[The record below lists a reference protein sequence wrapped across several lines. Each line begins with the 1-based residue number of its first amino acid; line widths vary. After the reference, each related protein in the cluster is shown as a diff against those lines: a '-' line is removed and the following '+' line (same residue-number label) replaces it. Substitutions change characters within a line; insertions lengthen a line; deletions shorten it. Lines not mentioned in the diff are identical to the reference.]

1 MKNNLFILF
10 IILFCGFFSFS
21 QNLNITIDGNGIV
34 SCPSGLTALGDFN
47 DISGKR
53 IYVVDET
60 LLREVTSTGSF
71 TTGGTNYIPADL
83 SCVCTTRVTNLND
96 LFVSTPTFNDDIS
109 NWDTSNVTTMEQT
122 FFGTV
127 SFTINI
133 NSWDVSSVTDMDG
146 MFRGATSFNQPLDNW
161 NVGNVTTM
169 SNMFREA
176 SAFNQPLNSWDVSKV
191 KYMQFLF
198 KSTIYNQPLNNWDVS
213 SVLNMQEMFMGSD
226 FNQPINNWEV
236 GSVTNMY
243 RLFRQSDFNQP
254 LNNWDMSK
262 VVNLGQMF
270 YRNTGN
276 FNQPL
281 DNWVLSSANSISF
294 IFENCRSFDQPLN
307 NWDTST
313 ITDMRGA
320 FKGTHS
326 FNRPLDNWDVSNVTR
341 MDDMFR
347 DARIFNEN
355 IDNWDVS
362 SVTRMHEM
370 FKDARVF
377 NRNISGWTTT
387 SLTDLSGMFWNAIA
401 FTKNLNGWNVSNV
414 NNMNNTFRNA
424 DAFNQPLNNWNTSN
438 VSLLSGTFRANDVF
452 NQDLS
457 SWDTSSVTH
466 MQETFMNNT
475 VFNNGQSSGVSNTLQ
490 WDTSTVTRMDNM
502 FEEATAFNGNISGWN
517 VSNVTQ
523 MDRMF
528 FNARVFNQD
537 LSNWNTSSATTLQGM
552 FNGATIFNNG
562 LSAGLSSMIMNWSTS
577 SVTTIESTFA
587 SAPAFNGN
595 ISGWDV
601 SNVTVANNLFNAATN
616 FNHPLGGWDVTS
628 INNMNNMFA
637 AASSFDQDL
646 NCWCVVHN
654 PSRSSFSN
662 SSPINSKPLF
672 LPRWAEPCDPSISF
686 STSVISQDDSP
697 ISPTIISS
705 GGTFT
710 ASITGGIV
718 HRVNQWGSGRADFLD
733 INATTGEINPT
744 TSLSGVY
751 DITYSTG
758 ACKSFTTSIT
768 IRSVNNPLNQL
779 SYTSS
784 SVCKSIGG
792 TLTPTI
798 IPTNSH
804 ATVPRIYIDPGNPI
818 SYPNIGNAPN
828 GETIVN
834 LTTNSG
840 FTHWEDGVVADVSGN
855 HPNYMI
861 ISDNN
866 GVVHKPGYSWELL
879 PGATENNF
887 ITDQGGDRGY
897 FPRESSSISMWVK
910 ESSWSST
917 TFLFDYT
924 NGGDTDGK
932 MWLSTIN
939 PSGELRWHI
948 KTGARKKITSTATD
962 IATSAALAYGVFAAD
977 MDGDGDMDILS
988 ASNADNTIAW
998 YENNGDANPTWTAN
1012 DIATD
1017 AAGANSVFAADMD
1030 GDGDMDIVSSSA
1042 NDNTIA
1048 WYEND
1053 GNANPT
1059 WAAADIATSANSAR
1073 SVFVADMD
1081 GDGDM
1086 DIVSA
1091 SYNDNTIAWYE
1102 NNGNAN
1108 PTWTATDIATS
1119 AAGALSVYAAD
1130 MDGDGD
1136 MDIVSASMLD
1146 NTIAW
1151 YENNGDANPTWAAAD
1166 IATDAAGASGVYA
1179 ADMDGDGDMDIVSA
1193 DFSDNTIAWYENN
1206 GDANPTWTAADIS
1219 TSAAGARDVHVA
1231 DMDGDGDMDIVSA
1244 DFGDNTIAWYENN
1257 GDANPTWTAADI
1269 STSAAGAR
1277 DVHVADMDGDGDMDI
1292 VSADS
1297 GDNTIAWYESV
1308 ITYGQE
1314 DNVNSM
1320 TNNNWHHLVMTRDES
1335 GNPAG
1340 GGIVKLYIDGVLTS
1354 VDYGTPTGAL
1364 ATPGDVIFGR
1374 NQQTQSGVNGLGK
1387 FTGEFGPIRI
1397 FAHELTQS
1405 EIEYEYDMFALRYKP
1420 DSFTATPAGLSINA
1434 TNGIID
1440 VSNSSGGVY
1449 QVTASWTEPSSGKV
1463 HTATQSITIKD
1474 PDASFSYSDNYFCRG
1489 SGGFAD
1495 PSVITTGGSFTASP
1509 STGLIIDSVSGRIT
1523 PDTSTPGIYT
1533 IEYSLVECSAT
1544 STLSIEIV
1552 AQEAPLVTYT
1562 SYDSCK
1568 NVDPSISFTPT
1579 LSIAGGSFTS
1589 SPPGLNLNSVTGV
1602 IIPNS
1607 SQSGNYTINYT
1618 SAGRCPG
1625 GVSVPFIIHPLGNST
1640 FSYLKSSF
1648 SKTISS
1654 IITPTINTIGGT
1666 FSSSPTGLNINTSN
1680 GAINPSLSDLGIYTI
1695 LYNQGLCSS
1704 VSSSV
1709 IEIKTL
1715 NVILTD
1721 SDADNVVSPLD
1732 TITVTATFSE
1742 PVQSAPKVNFSGA
1755 GPNNIDMTATG
1766 SSSVWTYIFDFQS
1779 FSVSSSLYTLTVSAT
1794 DLEGNPYDGNDNIIF
1809 DYRLLDPHLSL
1820 SNIVKNFKDP
1830 DFNLS
1835 ATTSSSGN
1843 LSYAI
1848 ADSSVATVSGSTV
1861 SISGAGSTI
1870 ITVNQLL
1877 SGIYKAATA
1886 TATLTVNKIAPTIL
1900 SEIVTKIYGDP
1911 DFSVSAISSSTGT
1924 FSYQVMDTSVA
1935 SNTGTNSITITGV
1948 GTTTIIISQ
1957 TADVN
1962 FSTGSKTIILYVSKA
1977 VPTIITSNVVT
1988 KTYGDPDF
1996 NLTATSSSTGVFSF
2010 NALNSSVASISS
2022 NTVNITGAGTSTII
2036 VSQASD
2042 GLYNAG
2048 STSLTLI
2055 VYKADPIIHFP
2066 DVTKTFGDP
2075 DFLISATSSS
2085 TGDFAYSIDD
2095 LRIASP
2101 VSSIGNSTSTINA
2114 ISSRGSLSRSSI
2126 LSLFISISK
2135 AGSTTITAIQAEDSN
2150 YKSATAT
2157 ATLTII
2163 KKDLDSS
2170 VWYPT
2175 STITRTF
2182 GIPPFEI
2189 VLPNVDLNYNGVF
2202 NFRSSDPSIASV
2214 SSSTVTINSIGT
2226 VTLFADLSADEN
2238 YNAKTVTVTL
2248 IVSKANQSIIVE
2260 PFDLVKPLK
2269 DFSSFTVSA
2278 TSTSGAPVIISLA
2291 PGSAASLSGT
2301 VGNYTINNINLTG
2314 IVTITFTTDASAHPN
2329 YNSAT
2334 VTLVVD
2340 VIKTNQNIT
2349 LSPEPTEFLYYEE
2362 NLTYIINAF
2371 SDSSLNVDYRIISG
2385 TNAVLNGNT
2394 LEILG
2399 IGELKIEVSQPGNSS
2414 FNPAVSRSFIIKV
2427 LQGMTILSN
2436 FNIPDKLIIDDDFV
2450 ISPPSSNRPGIIKY
2464 ISSNPNIAVIVDDQ
2478 IIIKGIGSCTIS
2490 AIQIATPDYKS
2501 ASIST
2506 IFTVNDTDCD
2516 SDGIGDTIDE
2526 DDDNDGVKDT
2536 QETLN
2541 GTDPCVFDTDN
2552 DLLGDGEEN
2561 QIGSDPNNRDTD
2573 KDGIIDGL
2581 DDFPLD
2587 PNESVDSDGDGIG
2600 DNSDDDVNGDG
2611 FSDQQIFVSA
2621 LVTPGV
2627 RGNEATWKVINIQN
2641 YPKSKVSIYDR
2652 NGLQVYKKINYQN
2665 DWAGTFKQTGDL
2677 LPAGSYYYIIEVS
2690 DNNKVL
2696 QGWLYLTY

>member
-1 MKNNLFILF
+1 MKIRFFILL
-10 IILFCGFFSFS
+10 ITLLCGILSFS
-21 QNLNITIDGNGIV
+21 QDITIV
-34 SCPSGLTALGDFN
+34 SGTVKCPTPLPVGYSKT
-47 DISGKR
+47 ISGKTY
-53 IYVVDET
+53 YVVDSAAISSI
-60 LLREVTSTGSF
+60 LSTGSF
-71 TTGGTNYIPADL
+71 SVGASTMTPADL
-83 SCVCTTRVTNLND
+83 SCVCTTQILSMEDMFKDQT
-96 LFVSTPTFNDDIS
+96 TFNDDIS
-109 NWDTSNVTTMEQT
+109 NWDTSNVTNMQQM
-122 FFGTV
+122 FMGTA

-146 MFRGATSFNQPLDNW
+146 MFRAATSFNQPLNSW
-161 NVGNVTTM
+161 TVSNVLSM

-191 KYMQFLF
+191 KYMQ
-198 KSTIYNQPLNNWDVS
+198 Y
-213 SVLNMQEMFMGSD
+213 
-226 FNQPINNWEV
+226 
-236 GSVTNMY
+236 
-243 RLFRQSDFNQP
+243 LFRQSNFNQP
-254 LNNWDMSK
+254 LNNWNVISVLNMSEMFFNSPFDQPIDNWDVSK
-262 VVNLGQMF
+262 VTRMDKLFRGTDFNHPLNSWTVSNVTNFSQMF
-270 YRNTGN
+270 MDNDQ

-281 DNWVLSSANSISF
+281 DNWNVSSAINISGMFRGCTEFDQPLNTWNTSPSSTAKIKNMQGVFLNARKFNQPLDNWDVSKVTRMDDMFLNAFVFNGDIDSWTVSSVISMHEMFKGARAFNRDISGWTTTDLTDISGMFWDALEFNQNLNSWTVSNVTNMNNTF
-294 IFENCRSFDQPLN
+294 RNADKFDQPLN
-307 NWDTST
+307 NWDTS
-313 ITDMRGA
+313 
-320 FKGTHS
+320 
-326 FNRPLDNWDVSNVTR
+326 NVKF
-341 MDDMFR
+341 M
-347 DARIFNEN
+347 
-355 IDNWDVS
+355 
-362 SVTRMHEM
+362 
-370 FKDARVF
+370 
-377 NRNISGWTTT
+377 
-387 SLTDLSGMFWNAIA
+387 
-401 FTKNLNGWNVSNV
+401 
-414 NNMNNTFRNA
+414 
-424 DAFNQPLNNWNTSN
+424 
-438 VSLLSGTFRANDVF
+438 SGTFRANDLF

-457 SWDTSSVTH
+457 SWVTDSVER
-466 MQETFMNNT
+466 MQNTFMNNT

-490 WDTSTVTRMDNM
+490 WETSTVKRMENM
-502 FEEATAFNGNISGWN
+502 FEGATAFNCNISGWN
-517 VSNVTQ
+517 VGDVTH
-523 MDRMF
+523 MTRMF
-528 FNARVFNQD
+528 FNAVVFNQD

-646 NCWCVVHN
+646 NCWCVVHD
-654 PSRSSFSN
+654 PERSAFSN

-733 INATTGEINPT
+733 INSTTGEINPAN
-744 TSLSGVY
+744 SLSGVY

-784 SVCKSIGG
+784 SVCKSTGG

-834 LTTNSG
+834 LTTDSG

-866 GVVHKPGYSWELL
+866 GIVHKPGYSWELL

-988 ASNADNTIAW
+988 ASNTDNTIAW

-1151 YENNGDANPTWAAAD
+1151 YENNGDANPTW
-1166 IATDAAGASGVYA
+1166 TV
-1179 ADMDGDGDMDIVSA
+1179 
-1193 DFSDNTIAWYENN
+1193 
-1206 GDANPTWTAADIS
+1206 ADIS

-1257 GDANPTWTAADI
+1257 GDANPTWTAANI
-1269 STSAAGAR
+1269 VTSANAPHS
-1277 DVHVADMDGDGDMDI
+1277 VFVADIDGDGDMDI

-1420 DSFTATPAGLSINA
+1420 DSYAATPAGLSINA
-1434 TNGIID
+1434 TTGIID
-1440 VSNSSGGVY
+1440 VSNSSGGIY
-1449 QVTASWTEPSSGKV
+1449 RVTASWTEPTSGKV
-1463 HTATQSITIKD
+1463 HTATYSITIKD
-1474 PDASFSYSDNYFCRG
+1474 PDASFSYSSNSFCQG
-1489 SGGFAD
+1489 DVGFVD
-1495 PSVITTGGSFTASP
+1495 PTITDAGGSFTASP
-1509 STGLIIDSVSGRIT
+1509 SGLTIDSTSGRII
-1523 PDTSTPGIYT
+1523 PDTSTPGNYI
-1533 IEYSLVECSAT
+1533 IEYSLVDCSAT
-1544 STLSIEIV
+1544 SSLSMEIRPQDV
-1552 AQEAPLVTYT
+1552 PTISYT
-1562 SYDSCK
+1562 SSGSCK
-1568 NVDPSISFTPT
+1568 NVDPSISLTPT
-1579 LSIAGGSFTS
+1579 LSIPGGSFTS
-1589 SPPGLNLNSVTGV
+1589 SPPGLNINSATGV
-1602 IIPNS
+1602 ITPNL
-1607 SQSGNYTINYT
+1607 SQTGSYTIDYT
-1618 SAGRCPG
+1618 TNGVCPG
-1625 GVSVPFIIHPLGNST
+1625 EAGVLFVIYPILNSN
-1640 FSYLKSSF
+1640 FNYAENSYSKSY
-1648 SKTISS
+1648 IG
-1654 IITPTINTIGGT
+1654 IVTPTINTIGGT
-1666 FSSSPTGLNINTSN
+1666 FSSSPAGLDINSSN
-1680 GAINPSLSDLGIYTI
+1680 GEINPSLSNIGT
-1695 LYNQGLCSS
+1695 YNVVYNNGLCSS
-1704 VSSSV
+1704 
-1709 IEIKTL
+1709 
-1715 NVILTD
+1715 
-1721 SDADNVVSPLD
+1721 
-1732 TITVTATFSE
+1732 
-1742 PVQSAPKVNFSGA
+1742 
-1755 GPNNIDMTATG
+1755 
-1766 SSSVWTYIFDFQS
+1766 
-1779 FSVSSSLYTLTVSAT
+1779 
-1794 DLEGNPYDGNDNIIF
+1794 
-1809 DYRLLDPHLSL
+1809 
-1820 SNIVKNFKDP
+1820 
-1830 DFNLS
+1830 
-1835 ATTSSSGN
+1835 TS
-1843 LSYAI
+1843 
-1848 ADSSVATVSGSTV
+1848 
-1861 SISGAGSTI
+1861 
-1870 ITVNQLL
+1870 
-1877 SGIYKAATA
+1877 
-1886 TATLTVNKIAPTIL
+1886 ATLTVNKIVPTIF
-1900 SEIVTKIYGDP
+1900 SEIVTKTYGDP
-1911 DFSVSAISSSTGT
+1911 DFSISAISSSTGT
-1924 FSYQVMDTSVA
+1924 FSFQVIDTNVA

-1948 GTTTIIISQ
+1948 GTTTIKINQ
-1957 TADVN
+1957 TTDAN
-1962 FSTGSKTIILYVSKA
+1962 FSTASKTITLYVRKA
-1977 VPTIITSNVVT
+1977 DPNIIISNIITR
-1988 KTYGDPDF
+1988 TYGDPNF
-1996 NLTATSSSTGVFSF
+1996 NLTATSSSTGIFSF
-2010 NALNSSVASISS
+2010 NALDSAIASISS
-2022 NTVNITGAGTSTII
+2022 NTVSIAGAGTTTII
-2036 VSQASD
+2036 VSQMSD
-2042 GLYNAG
+2042 LFYNAA
-2048 STSLTLI
+2048 SSSLTLI
-2055 VYKADPIIHFP
+2055 VYKADPIINFP
-2066 DVTKTFGDP
+2066 DVTKIFGDP
-2075 DFLISATSSS
+2075 DFPISATSSS

-2095 LRIASP
+2095 LRIASQ
-2101 VSSIGNSTSTINA
+2101 VSPIGNTTTITNSITTRGINNGTST
-2114 ISSRGSLSRSSI
+2114 RRT
-2126 LSLFISISK
+2126 SLFISIEK
-2135 AGSTTITAIQAEDSN
+2135 AGSTSITAVQAEDIN
-2150 YKSATAT
+2150 YKSGSASM
-2157 ATLTII
+2157 TLTIL
-2163 KKDLDSS
+2163 KKDLDSF

-2175 STITRTF
+2175 SIISRTF

-2189 VLPNVDLNYNGVF
+2189 VLPNVDSNYNGVF

-2214 SSSTVTINSIGT
+2214 SSRTVTINSVGT
-2226 VTLFADLSADEN
+2226 VTLFADLSSDEN
-2238 YNAKTVTVTL
+2238 YNAKTVTVIL
-2248 IVSKANQSIIVE
+2248 VVKKANQSIIVE

-2291 PGSAASLSGT
+2291 PGSAASLSGS
-2301 VGNYTINNINLTG
+2301 VGNYSLTNINQTG
-2314 IVTITFTTDASAHPN
+2314 LVTITFITYASAHPN

-2334 VTLVVD
+2334 LTMVIDVV
-2340 VIKTNQNIT
+2340 KTNQNIII
-2349 LSPEPTEFLYYEE
+2349 SPEPPEFLYYEE
-2362 NLTYIINAF
+2362 NLTYKINAF
-2371 SDSSLNVDYRIISG
+2371 SDSFLNLDYRIISG
-2385 TNAVLNGNT
+2385 TNAILNGNT
-2394 LEILG
+2394 LKISD
-2399 IGELKIEVSQPGNSS
+2399 IGELKVELSQSGNNS
-2414 FNPAVSRSFIIKV
+2414 FNPAVSKSFTIKV

-2450 ISPPSSNRPGIIKY
+2450 ITPPSSNRSGPIKY
-2464 ISSNPNIAVIVDDQ
+2464 ISSNPNIAEIVGDQ

-2490 AIQIATPDYKS
+2490 AIQLAIPQFKS

-2506 IFTVNDTDCD
+2506 IFNVNDTDCD
-2516 SDGIGDTIDE
+2516 SDGIGDTIDQ
-2526 DDDNDGVKDT
+2526 DDDNDGVSDI
-2536 QETLN
+2536 QEIIN

-2552 DLLGDGEEN
+2552 DLLGDGDEN
-2561 QIGSDPNNRDTD
+2561 EIGSDPNNRDTD
-2573 KDGIIDGL
+2573 SDGIIDGL

-2587 PNESVDSDGDGIG
+2587 PNESVDTDGDGIG

-2611 FSDQQIFVSA
+2611 FLDNEIFVSG

-2627 RGNEATWKVINIQN
+2627 RGNEATWKILNIDN
-2641 YPKSKVSIYDR
+2641 YPGSKVSIYDR
-2652 NGLQVYKKINYQN
+2652 NGLLVYKKINYQN
-2665 DWAGTFKQTGDL
+2665 NWAGTFQQTGDL
-2677 LPAGSYYYIIEVS
+2677 LPAGSYYYIIEIS
-2690 DNNKVL
+2690 ENDKFI

>member
-1 MKNNLFILF
+1 MKIRFFILL
-10 IILFCGFFSFS
+10 ITLLCGILSFS
-21 QNLNITIDGNGIV
+21 QDITIVGGTV
-34 SCPSGLTALGDFN
+34 KCPAPLLVGYSKT
-47 DISGKR
+47 ISGKTY
-53 IYVVDET
+53 YVVDSAAISSI
-60 LLREVTSTGSF
+60 LSTGSF
-71 TTGGTNYIPADL
+71 SVGASTMTPADL
-83 SCVCTTRVTNLND
+83 SCVCTTQIISMEDMFKDQT
-96 LFVSTPTFNDDIS
+96 TFNDDIS
-109 NWDTSNVTTMEQT
+109 NWDTSNVTNMQQM
-122 FFGTV
+122 FMGTA

-146 MFRGATSFNQPLDNW
+146 MFRAATSFNQPLNSW
-161 NVGNVTTM
+161 TVSNVLSM

-191 KYMQFLF
+191 KYMQ
-198 KSTIYNQPLNNWDVS
+198 Y
-213 SVLNMQEMFMGSD
+213 
-226 FNQPINNWEV
+226 
-236 GSVTNMY
+236 
-243 RLFRQSDFNQP
+243 LFRQSNFNQP
-254 LNNWDMSK
+254 LNNWNVISVLNMSEMFFNSPFDQPIDNWDVSK
-262 VVNLGQMF
+262 VTRMDKLFRGTDFNHPLNSWTVSNVTNFSQMF
-270 YRNTGN
+270 MDNDQ

-281 DNWVLSSANSISF
+281 DNWNVSSAINISGMFRGCTEFDQPLNTWNTSPSSTAKIKNMQGVFLNARKFNQPLDNWDVSKVTRMDDMFLNAFVFNGDIDSWTVSSVISMHEMFKGARAFNRDISGWTTTDLTDISGMFWDALEFNKNLNSWTVSNVTNMNNTF
-294 IFENCRSFDQPLN
+294 RNADKFDQPLN
-307 NWDTST
+307 NWDTS
-313 ITDMRGA
+313 
-320 FKGTHS
+320 
-326 FNRPLDNWDVSNVTR
+326 NVKF
-341 MDDMFR
+341 M
-347 DARIFNEN
+347 
-355 IDNWDVS
+355 
-362 SVTRMHEM
+362 
-370 FKDARVF
+370 
-377 NRNISGWTTT
+377 
-387 SLTDLSGMFWNAIA
+387 
-401 FTKNLNGWNVSNV
+401 
-414 NNMNNTFRNA
+414 
-424 DAFNQPLNNWNTSN
+424 
-438 VSLLSGTFRANDVF
+438 SGTFRANDLF

-457 SWDTSSVTH
+457 SWDTDSVER
-466 MQETFMNNT
+466 MQNTFMNNT

-490 WDTSTVTRMDNM
+490 WETSTVKRMENM
-502 FEEATAFNGNISGWN
+502 FEGATAFNCNISGWS
-517 VSNVTQ
+517 VGDVTH
-523 MDRMF
+523 MTRMF
-528 FNARVFNQD
+528 FNAVVFNQD

-552 FNGATIFNNG
+552 FAGAAIFNNG
-562 LSAGLSSMIMNWSTS
+562 LLAGDSSTIMNWNTS
-577 SVTTIESTFA
+577 NVTTIESTFA

-595 ISGWDV
+595 ISNWDV
-601 SNVTVANNLFNAATN
+601 SNVTRANNLFNGAST
-616 FNHPLGGWDVTS
+616 FNQPLGGWDVTS
-628 INNMNNMFA
+628 INTMNNMFA
-637 AASSFDQDL
+637 SASLFDQDL

-733 INATTGEINPT
+733 INPTTGEINPAN
-744 TSLSGVY
+744 SLAGVY

-758 ACKSFTTSIT
+758 ACKSFTTSIS
-768 IRSVNNPLNQL
+768 IRTVNNPIYQL

-784 SVCKSIGG
+784 SVCKSTGG
-792 TLTPTI
+792 TLSPTI

-818 SYPNIGNAPN
+818 SYPNLGNAPN

-834 LTTNSG
+834 LTTDSG

-879 PGATENNF
+879 NGATDNNF

-948 KTGARKKITSTATD
+948 KTGAKRKLTLTATD
-962 IATSAALAYGVFAAD
+962 IATDAARAYGVFAAD

-998 YENNGDANPTWTAN
+998 YENNGDANPTWTAD

-1086 DIVSA
+1086 DILSA

-1102 NNGNAN
+1102 NNGDAN
-1108 PTWTATDIATS
+1108 PNWAAADIATD

-1136 MDIVSASMLD
+1136 MDIVSASYND

-1151 YENNGDANPTWAAAD
+1151 YENDGNTDPTWAAAD
-1166 IATDAAGASGVYA
+1166 ISTSAADASSVFA

-1206 GDANPTWTAADIS
+1206 GDANPTWTAANIV
-1219 TSAAGARDVHVA
+1219 TSANAPHSVFVA
-1231 DMDGDGDMDIVSA
+1231 DI
-1244 DFGDNTIAWYENN
+1244 
-1257 GDANPTWTAADI
+1257 
-1269 STSAAGAR
+1269 
-1277 DVHVADMDGDGDMDI
+1277 DGDGDMDI

-1434 TNGIID
+1434 TTGIID

-1449 QVTASWTEPSSGKV
+1449 QVTASWTEPTSGKV
-1463 HTATQSITIKD
+1463 HTATQSITIQD
-1474 PDASFSYSDNYFCRG
+1474 PDASFSYSSNNFCQV
-1489 SGGFAD
+1489 SIGFED
-1495 PSVITTGGSFTASP
+1495 PTITPAGGSFTASP
-1509 STGLIIDSVSGRIT
+1509 SGLTIDSTSGRIT
-1523 PDTSTPGIYT
+1523 PDTSTPGNYI
-1533 IEYSLVECSAT
+1533 IEYSLHCSAT
-1544 STLSIEIV
+1544 SSLSIEIR
-1552 AQEAPLVTYT
+1552 AQDSPTISYT
-1562 SYDSCK
+1562 SSGSCK

-1579 LSIAGGSFTS
+1579 LSIPGGSFTS
-1589 SPPGLNLNSVTGV
+1589 SPSGLNINLATGEIAPNLSQTGTYTIDYTTNGVCPGEASVLFVIYPILNS
-1602 IIPNS
+1602 N
-1607 SQSGNYTINYT
+1607 
-1618 SAGRCPG
+1618 
-1625 GVSVPFIIHPLGNST
+1625 
-1640 FSYLKSSF
+1640 FSYPENSFNKSY
-1648 SKTISS
+1648 IG
-1654 IITPTINTIGGT
+1654 IVTPTINTIGGT
-1666 FSSSPTGLNINTSN
+1666 FSSSPAGLDINSSN
-1680 GAINPSLSDLGIYTI
+1680 GEINPSLSNIGTYTI
-1695 LYNQGLCSS
+1695 EYNNGLCSS
-1704 VSSSV
+1704 TS
-1709 IEIKTL
+1709 T
-1715 NVILTD
+1715 
-1721 SDADNVVSPLD
+1721 
-1732 TITVTATFSE
+1732 
-1742 PVQSAPKVNFSGA
+1742 
-1755 GPNNIDMTATG
+1755 
-1766 SSSVWTYIFDFQS
+1766 
-1779 FSVSSSLYTLTVSAT
+1779 TLT
-1794 DLEGNPYDGNDNIIF
+1794 I
-1809 DYRLLDPHLSL
+1809 
-1820 SNIVKNFKDP
+1820 
-1830 DFNLS
+1830 
-1835 ATTSSSGN
+1835 
-1843 LSYAI
+1843 
-1848 ADSSVATVSGSTV
+1848 
-1861 SISGAGSTI
+1861 
-1870 ITVNQLL
+1870 
-1877 SGIYKAATA
+1877 
-1886 TATLTVNKIAPTIL
+1886 NKIVPTIF
-1900 SEIVTKIYGDP
+1900 SEIVTKTYGDP
-1911 DFSVSAISSSTGT
+1911 DFSLSATSSSTGT

-1977 VPTIITSNVVT
+1977 DPTIITSNVVT

-1996 NLTATSSSTGVFSF
+1996 NLTATSSSTGLFSF
-2010 NALNSSVASISS
+2010 NALNSAVASISS

-2036 VSQASD
+2036 VSQVSNTF
-2042 GLYNAG
+2042 YNAA
-2048 STSLTLI
+2048 SSSLTLI
-2055 VYKADPIIHFP
+2055 VYKADPIIYFP
-2066 DVTKTFGDP
+2066 DVTKIYGDP
-2075 DFLISATSSS
+2075 DFSTSARSSS

-2095 LRIASP
+2095 LRIASQ
-2101 VSSIGNSTSTINA
+2101 VSPIGSTTTITNSITARGSNNGTST
-2114 ISSRGSLSRSSI
+2114 RPP
-2126 LSLFISISK
+2126 LFISIEK
-2135 AGSTTITAIQAEDSN
+2135 AGSTSITAVQAEDSN
-2150 YKSATAT
+2150 YNSASATM
-2157 ATLTII
+2157 TLTIL

-2182 GIPPFEI
+2182 GILPFEI

-2214 SSSTVTINSIGT
+2214 SSRTVTINSVGT
-2226 VTLFADLSADEN
+2226 VTLFADLSSDEN
-2238 YNAKTVTVTL
+2238 YNAKTVTVIL
-2248 IVSKANQSIIVE
+2248 VVKKANQSIIVE

-2291 PGSAASLSGT
+2291 PGSAASLSGS
-2301 VGNYTINNINLTG
+2301 VGNYSLTNINQTG
-2314 IVTITFTTDASAHPN
+2314 LVTITFITDASAHPN

-2334 VTLVVD
+2334 VTLVID
-2340 VIKTNQNIT
+2340 VVKTNQNIT
-2349 LSPEPTEFLYYEE
+2349 VSPESPKFIYFEE
-2362 NLTYIINAF
+2362 NLTYKINAF
-2371 SDSSLNVDYRIISG
+2371 SDSSLNLDYRIISG
-2385 TNAVLNGNT
+2385 TNAILNGDT
-2394 LEILG
+2394 LEISD
-2399 IGELKIEVSQPGNSS
+2399 IGELEVEISQPGNNS

-2450 ISPPSSNRPGIIKY
+2450 ITPPSSNRPGLIKY
-2464 ISSNPNIAVIVDDQ
+2464 ISSNPNIAQIVGNQ

-2490 AIQIATPDYKS
+2490 AIQPATPRFTS

-2516 SDGIGDTIDE
+2516 SDGIGDTIDL
-2526 DDDNDGVKDT
+2526 DDDNDGISDI
-2536 QETLN
+2536 QELIN
-2541 GTDPCVFDTDN
+2541 GTDPCVLDTDN
-2552 DLLGDGEEN
+2552 DFLSDGDEN
-2561 QIGSDPNNRDTD
+2561 DIGTDPLDNDSDN
-2573 KDGIIDGL
+2573 DGVIDGL

-2587 PNESVDSDGDGIG
+2587 PNESVDTDGDGIG
-2600 DNSDDDVNGDG
+2600 DNSDDDANGDG
-2611 FSDQQIFVSA
+2611 FLDDEIFVSG

-2627 RGNEATWKVINIQN
+2627 RGNEATWKVMNIQN
-2641 YPKSKVSIYDR
+2641 YPGSKVTIYDR
-2652 NGLQVYKKINYQN
+2652 NGLQVFKQINYKN

-2690 DNNKVL
+2690 QNNKVI

>member
-1 MKNNLFILF
+1 
-10 IILFCGFFSFS
+10 
-21 QNLNITIDGNGIV
+21 
-34 SCPSGLTALGDFN
+34 
-47 DISGKR
+47 
-53 IYVVDET
+53 
-60 LLREVTSTGSF
+60 
-71 TTGGTNYIPADL
+71 
-83 SCVCTTRVTNLND
+83 
-96 LFVSTPTFNDDIS
+96 
-109 NWDTSNVTTMEQT
+109 
-122 FFGTV
+122 
-127 SFTINI
+127 
-133 NSWDVSSVTDMDG
+133 
-146 MFRGATSFNQPLDNW
+146 
-161 NVGNVTTM
+161 
-169 SNMFREA
+169 
-176 SAFNQPLNSWDVSKV
+176 
-191 KYMQFLF
+191 MQFLF

-243 RLFRQSDFNQP
+243 RLFRHSDFNQP

-270 YRNTGN
+270 YRNTN

-320 FKGTHS
+320 FKSTHS
-326 FNRPLDNWDVSNVTR
+326 FNQPLDNWDVSNVTR

-362 SVTRMHEM
+362 SVTSMHEM

-387 SLTDLSGMFWNAIA
+387 SLTDISGMFYNAIS
-401 FTKNLNGWNVSNV
+401 FTQNLNGWNVSGV
-414 NNMNNTFRNA
+414 TNMNNTFRNA
-424 DAFNQPLNNWNTSN
+424 NAFNQPLNNWNTSN
-438 VSLLSGTFRANDVF
+438 VSLLSGTFRANDAF

-457 SWDTSSVTH
+457 SWDTSSVTQ
-466 MQETFMNNT
+466 MQNTFMNNT

-552 FNGATIFNNG
+552 FNGAIIFNNG
-562 LSAGLSSMIMNWSTS
+562 LSAGVSSTIMNWSTS

-601 SNVTVANNLFNAATN
+601 SNVTAANNLFNAASN

-654 PSRSSFSN
+654 PSRDFFSN

-758 ACKSFTTSIT
+758 TCKSFTTSIT

-784 SVCKSIGG
+784 SVCKSTGG

-818 SYPNIGNAPN
+818 SYPNLGNAPN

-834 LTTNSG
+834 LTTDSG

-879 PGATENNF
+879 NGATDNNF
-887 ITDQGGDRGY
+887 ITDQGDGSY

-924 NGGDTDGK
+924 SGNDTSGK

-939 PSGELRWHI
+939 PSGDLRWRI
-948 KTGARKKITSTATD
+948 KTGAAQKITSTATD
-962 IATSAALAYGVFAAD
+962 IATDAARAYGVFAAD

-998 YENNGDANPTWTAN
+998 YENNGDANPTWTAT

-1091 SYNDNTIAWYE
+1091 SSN
-1102 NNGNAN
+1102 
-1108 PTWTATDIATS
+1108 
-1119 AAGALSVYAAD
+1119 
-1130 MDGDGD
+1130 
-1136 MDIVSASMLD
+1136 
-1146 NTIAW
+1146 
-1151 YENNGDANPTWAAAD
+1151 
-1166 IATDAAGASGVYA
+1166 
-1179 ADMDGDGDMDIVSA
+1179 
-1193 DFSDNTIAWYENN
+1193 DNTIAWYENN

-1219 TSAAGARDVHVA
+1219 TSANAPHSVFVA
-1231 DMDGDGDMDIVSA
+1231 DI
-1244 DFGDNTIAWYENN
+1244 
-1257 GDANPTWTAADI
+1257 
-1269 STSAAGAR
+1269 
-1277 DVHVADMDGDGDMDI
+1277 DGDGDMDI

-1374 NQQTQSGVNGLGK
+1374 NQTNQGGVNGLGK

-1420 DSFTATPAGLSINA
+1420 DSYAATPAGLSINA
-1434 TNGIID
+1434 TTGIID
-1440 VSNSSGGVY
+1440 VSNSSGGIY
-1449 QVTASWTEPSSGKV
+1449 RVTASWTEPSSGKV

-1474 PDASFSYSDNYFCRG
+1474 PDASFSYSSNSFCQG
-1489 SGGFAD
+1489 DVGFVD
-1495 PSVITTGGSFTASP
+1495 PTITDAGGSFTASP
-1509 STGLIIDSVSGRIT
+1509 SGLTIDSTSGRII
-1523 PDTSTPGIYT
+1523 PDTSTPGNYI
-1533 IEYSLVECSAT
+1533 IEYSLVDCSAT
-1544 STLSIEIV
+1544 SSLSMEIRPQDV
-1552 AQEAPLVTYT
+1552 PTISYT
-1562 SYDSCK
+1562 SSGSCK
-1568 NVDPSISFTPT
+1568 NVDPSISLTPT
-1579 LSIAGGSFTS
+1579 LSIPGGSFTS
-1589 SPPGLNLNSVTGV
+1589 SPQGLNINSATGV
-1602 IIPNS
+1602 IIPNL
-1607 SQSGNYTINYT
+1607 SQTGTYTIDYT
-1618 SAGRCPG
+1618 TNGVCPG
-1625 GVSVPFIIHPLGNST
+1625 EAGVLFVIYPILNSN
-1640 FSYLKSSF
+1640 FNYAENSYSKSY
-1648 SKTISS
+1648 IG
-1654 IITPTINTIGGT
+1654 IVTPTINTIGGT
-1666 FSSSPTGLNINTSN
+1666 FSSSPAGLDINSSN
-1680 GAINPSLSDLGIYTI
+1680 GEINPSLSNIGT
-1695 LYNQGLCSS
+1695 YNVVYNNGLCSS
-1704 VSSSV
+1704 
-1709 IEIKTL
+1709 
-1715 NVILTD
+1715 
-1721 SDADNVVSPLD
+1721 
-1732 TITVTATFSE
+1732 
-1742 PVQSAPKVNFSGA
+1742 
-1755 GPNNIDMTATG
+1755 
-1766 SSSVWTYIFDFQS
+1766 
-1779 FSVSSSLYTLTVSAT
+1779 
-1794 DLEGNPYDGNDNIIF
+1794 
-1809 DYRLLDPHLSL
+1809 
-1820 SNIVKNFKDP
+1820 
-1830 DFNLS
+1830 
-1835 ATTSSSGN
+1835 TS
-1843 LSYAI
+1843 
-1848 ADSSVATVSGSTV
+1848 
-1861 SISGAGSTI
+1861 
-1870 ITVNQLL
+1870 
-1877 SGIYKAATA
+1877 
-1886 TATLTVNKIAPTIL
+1886 ATLTVNKIVPTIF
-1900 SEIVTKIYGDP
+1900 SEIVTKTYGDP
-1911 DFSVSAISSSTGT
+1911 DFSISAISSSTGT
-1924 FSYQVMDTSVA
+1924 FSFQVIDTNVA

-1948 GTTTIIISQ
+1948 GTTTIKINQ
-1957 TADVN
+1957 TTDAN
-1962 FSTGSKTIILYVSKA
+1962 FSTASKTITLYVRKA
-1977 VPTIITSNVVT
+1977 DPNIIISNIITR
-1988 KTYGDPDF
+1988 TYGDPNF
-1996 NLTATSSSTGVFSF
+1996 NLTATSSSTGIFSF
-2010 NALNSSVASISS
+2010 NALDSAIASISS
-2022 NTVNITGAGTSTII
+2022 NTVSIAGAGTTTII
-2036 VSQASD
+2036 VSQMSD
-2042 GLYNAG
+2042 LFYNAA
-2048 STSLTLI
+2048 SSSLTLI
-2055 VYKADPIIHFP
+2055 VYKADPIINFP
-2066 DVTKTFGDP
+2066 DVTKIFGDP
-2075 DFLISATSSS
+2075 DFPISATSSS

-2095 LRIASP
+2095 LRIASQ
-2101 VSSIGNSTSTINA
+2101 VSPIGNTTTITNSITTRGSNNGTST
-2114 ISSRGSLSRSSI
+2114 RRT
-2126 LSLFISISK
+2126 SLFISIEK
-2135 AGSTTITAIQAEDSN
+2135 AGSTSITAVQAEDIN
-2150 YKSATAT
+2150 YKSGSASM
-2157 ATLTII
+2157 TLTIL

-2175 STITRTF
+2175 SIISRTF

-2189 VLPNVDLNYNGVF
+2189 VLPNVDSNYNGVF

-2214 SSSTVTINSIGT
+2214 SSRTVTINSVGT

-2291 PGSAASLSGT
+2291 PGSAASLSGS
-2301 VGNYTINNINLTG
+2301 VGNYSLTNINQTG
-2314 IVTITFTTDASAHPN
+2314 LVTITFITDASAHPN

-2334 VTLVVD
+2334 LTMVIDVV
-2340 VIKTNQNIT
+2340 KTNQNIT

-2399 IGELKIEVSQPGNSS
+2399 IGELKIEISQPGNNL
-2414 FNPAVSRSFIIKV
+2414 FNPAISRNFIIKV

-2450 ISPPSSNRPGIIKY
+2450 ITPPSSNRSGPIKY
-2464 ISSNPNIAVIVDDQ
+2464 ISSNPNIAEIVGDQ

-2490 AIQIATPDYKS
+2490 AIQLAIPQFKS

-2506 IFTVNDTDCD
+2506 IFNVNDTDCD
-2516 SDGIGDTIDE
+2516 SDGIGDTIDQ
-2526 DDDNDGVKDT
+2526 DDDNDGFSDI
-2536 QETLN
+2536 QEIIN

-2552 DLLGDGEEN
+2552 DLLGDGDEN
-2561 QIGSDPNNRDTD
+2561 EIGSDPNNRDTD
-2573 KDGIIDGL
+2573 SDGIIDGL

-2587 PNESVDSDGDGIG
+2587 PNESVDTDGDGIG

-2611 FSDQQIFVSA
+2611 FLDNEIFVSG

-2627 RGNEATWKVINIQN
+2627 RGNEATWKVLNIDN
-2641 YPKSKVSIYDR
+2641 YPGSKVSIYDR
-2652 NGLQVYKKINYQN
+2652 NGLLVYKKINYQN
-2665 DWAGTFKQTGDL
+2665 NWAGTFQQTGDL
-2677 LPAGSYYYIIEVS
+2677 LPAGSYYYTIEIS
-2690 DNNKVL
+2690 ENDKFI

>member
-1 MKNNLFILF
+1 
-10 IILFCGFFSFS
+10 
-21 QNLNITIDGNGIV
+21 
-34 SCPSGLTALGDFN
+34 
-47 DISGKR
+47 
-53 IYVVDET
+53 
-60 LLREVTSTGSF
+60 
-71 TTGGTNYIPADL
+71 
-83 SCVCTTRVTNLND
+83 
-96 LFVSTPTFNDDIS
+96 
-109 NWDTSNVTTMEQT
+109 
-122 FFGTV
+122 
-127 SFTINI
+127 
-133 NSWDVSSVTDMDG
+133 
-146 MFRGATSFNQPLDNW
+146 
-161 NVGNVTTM
+161 
-169 SNMFREA
+169 
-176 SAFNQPLNSWDVSKV
+176 
-191 KYMQFLF
+191 
-198 KSTIYNQPLNNWDVS
+198 
-213 SVLNMQEMFMGSD
+213 
-226 FNQPINNWEV
+226 
-236 GSVTNMY
+236 
-243 RLFRQSDFNQP
+243 
-254 LNNWDMSK
+254 
-262 VVNLGQMF
+262 
-270 YRNTGN
+270 
-276 FNQPL
+276 
-281 DNWVLSSANSISF
+281 
-294 IFENCRSFDQPLN
+294 
-307 NWDTST
+307 
-313 ITDMRGA
+313 
-320 FKGTHS
+320 
-326 FNRPLDNWDVSNVTR
+326 
-341 MDDMFR
+341 
-347 DARIFNEN
+347 
-355 IDNWDVS
+355 
-362 SVTRMHEM
+362 
-370 FKDARVF
+370 
-377 NRNISGWTTT
+377 
-387 SLTDLSGMFWNAIA
+387 
-401 FTKNLNGWNVSNV
+401 
-414 NNMNNTFRNA
+414 
-424 DAFNQPLNNWNTSN
+424 
-438 VSLLSGTFRANDVF
+438 
-452 NQDLS
+452 
-457 SWDTSSVTH
+457 
-466 MQETFMNNT
+466 
-475 VFNNGQSSGVSNTLQ
+475 
-490 WDTSTVTRMDNM
+490 
-502 FEEATAFNGNISGWN
+502 
-517 VSNVTQ
+517 
-523 MDRMF
+523 
-528 FNARVFNQD
+528 
-537 LSNWNTSSATTLQGM
+537 
-552 FNGATIFNNG
+552 
-562 LSAGLSSMIMNWSTS
+562 
-577 SVTTIESTFA
+577 
-587 SAPAFNGN
+587 
-595 ISGWDV
+595 
-601 SNVTVANNLFNAATN
+601 
-616 FNHPLGGWDVTS
+616 
-628 INNMNNMFA
+628 
-637 AASSFDQDL
+637 
-646 NCWCVVHN
+646 
-654 PSRSSFSN
+654 
-662 SSPINSKPLF
+662 
-672 LPRWAEPCDPSISF
+672 
-686 STSVISQDDSP
+686 VISQDDSP

-784 SVCKSIGG
+784 SVCKSTGG

-828 GETIVN
+828 LETIVN

-861 ISDNN
+861 RSDNN

-887 ITDQGGDRGY
+887 ITDQGSDRGY

-910 ESSWSST
+910 ESNWLNT

-962 IATSAALAYGVFAAD
+962 IATDAARAYGVFAAD

-998 YENNGDANPTWTAN
+998 YENNGDANPTWTAT

-1086 DIVSA
+1086 DILSA

-1102 NNGNAN
+1102 NNGAAN
-1108 PTWTATDIATS
+1108 PTWAAADIATS

-1136 MDIVSASMLD
+1136 MDIVSAGFSD

-1151 YENNGDANPTWAAAD
+1151 YENNGAADPTWAAAD
-1166 IATDAAGASGVYA
+1166 IATDAAGASVVYA

-1193 DFSDNTIAWYENN
+1193 SSSDNTIAWYENN
-1206 GDANPTWTAADIS
+1206 GAADPTWTAADIV
-1219 TSAAGARDVHVA
+1219 TNAGFARDVHVA

-1244 DFGDNTIAWYENN
+1244 DFGDNTIAWYENDGN
-1257 GDANPTWTAADI
+1257 ANPTWTAANI
-1269 STSAAGAR
+1269 STSANAPHS
-1277 DVHVADMDGDGDMDI
+1277 VFVADIDGDGDMDI

-1308 ITYGQE
+1308 ISYGQE
-1314 DNVNSM
+1314 DNLNSM

-1374 NQQTQSGVNGLGK
+1374 NQTNQGGVNDFGR
-1387 FTGEFGPIRI
+1387 FAGEFGPIRI
-1397 FAHELTQS
+1397 FEHELTQS
-1405 EIEYEYDMFALRYKP
+1405 EVEYEYDMFALRYKP
-1420 DSFTATPAGLSINA
+1420 DSYSATPGGLSINA
-1434 TNGIID
+1434 TTGIID
-1440 VSNSSGGVY
+1440 VSNSSGGEY
-1449 QVTASWTEPSSGKV
+1449 QVTASWTEPTSGKV
-1463 HTATQSITIKD
+1463 HTATYSITIKD
-1474 PDASFSYSDNYFCRG
+1474 PDASFSYSSNSFCQG
-1489 SGGFAD
+1489 DIGFVD
-1495 PSVITTGGSFTASP
+1495 PTITDAGGSFTASP
-1509 STGLIIDSVSGRIT
+1509 SGLTIDSTSGRIT
-1523 PDTSTPGIYT
+1523 PDTSTPGNYT
-1533 IEYSLVECSAT
+1533 IEYSLHCSAT
-1544 STLSIEIV
+1544 SSLSIEIV
-1552 AQEAPLVTYT
+1552 AQEAPSVTYI
-1562 SYDSCK
+1562 SSNSCK

-1589 SPPGLNLNSVTGV
+1589 SPSGLNINSATGV
-1602 IIPNS
+1602 IIPNL
-1607 SQSGNYTINYT
+1607 SQTGTYTINYT
-1618 SAGRCPG
+1618 TAGACPG
-1625 GVSVPFIIHPLGNST
+1625 EASVLFVIYPILNSN
-1640 FSYLKSSF
+1640 FNFAENSYSKSY
-1648 SKTISS
+1648 TGIV
-1654 IITPTINTIGGT
+1654 TPTINTIGGT
-1666 FSSSPTGLNINTSN
+1666 FSSSPAGLDINSSN
-1680 GAINPSLSDLGIYTI
+1680 GAINPSLSNIGTYTI
-1695 LYNQGLCSS
+1695 VYNNGLCSS
-1704 VSSSV
+1704 AS
-1709 IEIKTL
+1709 
-1715 NVILTD
+1715 
-1721 SDADNVVSPLD
+1721 
-1732 TITVTATFSE
+1732 
-1742 PVQSAPKVNFSGA
+1742 
-1755 GPNNIDMTATG
+1755 
-1766 SSSVWTYIFDFQS
+1766 
-1779 FSVSSSLYTLTVSAT
+1779 
-1794 DLEGNPYDGNDNIIF
+1794 
-1809 DYRLLDPHLSL
+1809 
-1820 SNIVKNFKDP
+1820 
-1830 DFNLS
+1830 
-1835 ATTSSSGN
+1835 
-1843 LSYAI
+1843 
-1848 ADSSVATVSGSTV
+1848 
-1861 SISGAGSTI
+1861 
-1870 ITVNQLL
+1870 
-1877 SGIYKAATA
+1877 
-1886 TATLTVNKIAPTIL
+1886 ATLTVNKIVPTIF
-1900 SEIVTKIYGDP
+1900 SEIVTKTYGDP
-1911 DFSVSAISSSTGT
+1911 DFSLSATSSSTGT
-1924 FSYQVMDTSVA
+1924 FSYIVMDTGVA

-1948 GTTTIIISQ
+1948 GTTTIIINQ
-1957 TADVN
+1957 TTDAN
-1962 FSTGSKTIILYVSKA
+1962 FSTGSKTITLYVRKA
-1977 VPTIITSNVVT
+1977 DPTIIISNVVT

-1996 NLTATSSSTGVFSF
+1996 NLTATSSSMGLFSF
-2010 NALNSSVASISS
+2010 NALDSAVASISS

-2042 GLYNAG
+2042 GLYNPG

-2066 DVTKTFGDP
+2066 DITKTYGDP
-2075 DFLISATSSS
+2075 DFTITATSNS
-2085 TGDFAYSIDD
+2085 TGDFGYSIDD

-2101 VSSIGNSTSTINA
+2101 VSSIGNSTSTINS
-2114 ISSRGSLSRSSI
+2114 ISSRGSSSRSSI
-2126 LSLFISISK
+2126 SSLFISISK
-2135 AGSTTITAIQAEDSN
+2135 AGSTSITAIQAEDSN

-2175 STITRTF
+2175 STTTRTF

-2189 VLPNVDLNYNGVF
+2189 VLPNVDLKYNGVF

-2214 SSSTVTINSIGT
+2214 SSRTVTINSIGT

-2248 IVSKANQSIIVE
+2248 VVSKANQSIIVE

-2278 TSTSGAPVIISLA
+2278 SSTSGAPVIISLA

-2301 VGNYTINNINLTG
+2301 VGNYTLNNINLTG

-2334 VTLVVD
+2334 VTLVID

-2349 LSPEPTEFLYYEE
+2349 LSPEPKEFLYYEE
-2362 NLTYIINAF
+2362 NLTYTINAF
-2371 SDSSLNVDYRIISG
+2371 SDSSLNVDYRITSG
-2385 TNAVLNGNT
+2385 TNAILNGDT

-2399 IGELKIEVSQPGNSS
+2399 IGELKIEISQPGNSS

-2450 ISPPSSNRPGIIKY
+2450 ITPPNSNRPGIIKY
-2464 ISSNPNIAVIVDDQ
+2464 ISSNPNIAEIVGDQ

-2490 AIQIATPDYKS
+2490 AIQIATPDYRS

-2526 DDDNDGVKDT
+2526 DDDNDGVLDT
-2536 QETLN
+2536 QEILN

-2561 QIGSDPNNRDTD
+2561 QIGSDPNDRDTD

-2587 PNESVDSDGDGIG
+2587 PNESVDTDGDGIG

-2611 FSDQQIFVSA
+2611 FFDQQIFVSG

-2627 RGNEATWKVINIQN
+2627 RGNEATWKVMNIQN

-2665 DWAGTFKQTGDL
+2665 DWAGNFQQTGDL
-2677 LPAGSYYYIIEVS
+2677 LPAGSYYYIIEIRE
-2690 DNNKVL
+2690 NNKVFR
-2696 QGWLYLTY
+2696 GWLYLTY

>member
-47 DISGKR
+47 DIGGKR

-243 RLFRQSDFNQP
+243 RLFRHSDFNQP

-294 IFENCRSFDQPLN
+294 IFENCSSFDQPLN

-320 FKGTHS
+320 FKSTHS
-326 FNRPLDNWDVSNVTR
+326 FNQPLDNWDVSNVTR
-341 MDDMFR
+341 MDDMFH
-347 DARIFNEN
+347 DARAFNEN

-387 SLTDLSGMFWNAIA
+387 SLTDISGMFYNAIS
-401 FTKNLNGWNVSNV
+401 FTQNLNGWNVSGV
-414 NNMNNTFRNA
+414 TNMNNTFRNA
-424 DAFNQPLNNWNTSN
+424 NAFNQPLNNWNTSN

-457 SWDTSSVTH
+457 SWDTSSVTQ
-466 MQETFMNNT
+466 MQNTFMDNT

-562 LSAGLSSMIMNWSTS
+562 LSAGVSSMIMNWSTS

-601 SNVTVANNLFNAATN
+601 SNVTAANNLFNAASN

-654 PSRSSFSN
+654 PSRDFFSN

-758 ACKSFTTSIT
+758 TCKSFTTSIT

-784 SVCKSIGG
+784 SVCKSTGG

-818 SYPNIGNAPN
+818 SYPNLGNAPN

-834 LTTNSG
+834 LTTDSG

-879 PGATENNF
+879 NGATDNNF
-887 ITDQGGDRGY
+887 ITDQGDGSY

-924 NGGDTDGK
+924 SGNDTSGK

-939 PSGELRWHI
+939 PSGDLRWRI
-948 KTGARKKITSTATD
+948 KTGAAQKITSTATD
-962 IATSAALAYGVFAAD
+962 IATDAARAYGVFAAD

-998 YENNGDANPTWTAN
+998 YENNGDANPTWTA
-1012 DIATD
+1012 
-1017 AAGANSVFAADMD
+1017 S
-1030 GDGDMDIVSSSA
+1030 DIV
-1042 NDNTIA
+1042 T
-1048 WYEND
+1048 
-1053 GNANPT
+1053 NAG
-1059 WAAADIATSANSAR
+1059 
-1073 SVFVADMD
+1073 F
-1081 GDGDM
+1081 
-1086 DIVSA
+1086 
-1091 SYNDNTIAWYE
+1091 
-1102 NNGNAN
+1102 
-1108 PTWTATDIATS
+1108 
-1119 AAGALSVYAAD
+1119 
-1130 MDGDGD
+1130 
-1136 MDIVSASMLD
+1136 
-1146 NTIAW
+1146 
-1151 YENNGDANPTWAAAD
+1151 
-1166 IATDAAGASGVYA
+1166 
-1179 ADMDGDGDMDIVSA
+1179 
-1193 DFSDNTIAWYENN
+1193 
-1206 GDANPTWTAADIS
+1206 
-1219 TSAAGARDVHVA
+1219 ARDVHAA

-1269 STSAAGAR
+1269 STSANAPHS
-1277 DVHVADMDGDGDMDI
+1277 VFVADIDGDGDMDI

-1297 GDNTIAWYESV
+1297 GDNTIAWYESA

-1374 NQQTQSGVNGLGK
+1374 NQTNQGGVNGLGK

-1420 DSFTATPAGLSINA
+1420 DSYAATPAGLSINA
-1434 TNGIID
+1434 TTGIID
-1440 VSNSSGGVY
+1440 VSNSSGGIY
-1449 QVTASWTEPSSGKV
+1449 RVTASWTEPSSGKV

-1474 PDASFSYSDNYFCRG
+1474 PDASFSYSSNSFCQG
-1489 SGGFAD
+1489 DVGFVD
-1495 PSVITTGGSFTASP
+1495 PTITDAGGSFTASP
-1509 STGLIIDSVSGRIT
+1509 SGLTIDSTSGRII
-1523 PDTSTPGIYT
+1523 PDTSTPGNYI
-1533 IEYSLVECSAT
+1533 IEYSLVDCSAT
-1544 STLSIEIV
+1544 SSLSMEIRPQDV
-1552 AQEAPLVTYT
+1552 PTISYT
-1562 SYDSCK
+1562 SSGSCK
-1568 NVDPSISFTPT
+1568 NVDPSISLTPT
-1579 LSIAGGSFTS
+1579 LSIPGGSFTS
-1589 SPPGLNLNSVTGV
+1589 SPPGLNINSATGV
-1602 IIPNS
+1602 IIPNL
-1607 SQSGNYTINYT
+1607 SQTGTYTIDYT
-1618 SAGRCPG
+1618 TNGVCPG
-1625 GVSVPFIIHPLGNST
+1625 EAGVLFVIYPILNSN
-1640 FSYLKSSF
+1640 FNYAENSYSKSY
-1648 SKTISS
+1648 IG
-1654 IITPTINTIGGT
+1654 IVTPTINTIGGT
-1666 FSSSPTGLNINTSN
+1666 FSSSPAGLDINSSN
-1680 GAINPSLSDLGIYTI
+1680 GEINPSLSNIGT
-1695 LYNQGLCSS
+1695 YNVVYNNGLCSS
-1704 VSSSV
+1704 
-1709 IEIKTL
+1709 
-1715 NVILTD
+1715 
-1721 SDADNVVSPLD
+1721 
-1732 TITVTATFSE
+1732 
-1742 PVQSAPKVNFSGA
+1742 
-1755 GPNNIDMTATG
+1755 
-1766 SSSVWTYIFDFQS
+1766 
-1779 FSVSSSLYTLTVSAT
+1779 
-1794 DLEGNPYDGNDNIIF
+1794 
-1809 DYRLLDPHLSL
+1809 
-1820 SNIVKNFKDP
+1820 
-1830 DFNLS
+1830 
-1835 ATTSSSGN
+1835 TS
-1843 LSYAI
+1843 
-1848 ADSSVATVSGSTV
+1848 
-1861 SISGAGSTI
+1861 
-1870 ITVNQLL
+1870 
-1877 SGIYKAATA
+1877 
-1886 TATLTVNKIAPTIL
+1886 ATLTVNKIVPTIF
-1900 SEIVTKIYGDP
+1900 SEIVTKTYGDP
-1911 DFSVSAISSSTGT
+1911 DFSISAISSSTGT
-1924 FSYQVMDTSVA
+1924 FSFQVIDTNVA

-1948 GTTTIIISQ
+1948 GTTTIKINQ
-1957 TADVN
+1957 TTDAN
-1962 FSTGSKTIILYVSKA
+1962 FSTASKTITLYVRKA
-1977 VPTIITSNVVT
+1977 DPNIIISNIITR
-1988 KTYGDPDF
+1988 TYGDPNF
-1996 NLTATSSSTGVFSF
+1996 NLTATSSSTGIFSF
-2010 NALNSSVASISS
+2010 NALDSAIASISS
-2022 NTVNITGAGTSTII
+2022 NTVSIAGAGTTTII
-2036 VSQASD
+2036 VSQMSD
-2042 GLYNAG
+2042 LFYNAA
-2048 STSLTLI
+2048 SSSLTLI
-2055 VYKADPIIHFP
+2055 VYKADPIINFP
-2066 DVTKTFGDP
+2066 DVTKIFGDP
-2075 DFLISATSSS
+2075 DFPISATSSS

-2095 LRIASP
+2095 LRIASQ
-2101 VSSIGNSTSTINA
+2101 VSPIGNTTTITNSITTRGSNNGTST
-2114 ISSRGSLSRSSI
+2114 RRT
-2126 LSLFISISK
+2126 SLFISIEK
-2135 AGSTTITAIQAEDSN
+2135 AGSTSITAVQAEDIN
-2150 YKSATAT
+2150 YKSGSASM
-2157 ATLTII
+2157 TLTIL

-2175 STITRTF
+2175 SIISRTF

-2189 VLPNVDLNYNGVF
+2189 VLPNVDSNYNGVF

-2214 SSSTVTINSIGT
+2214 SSRTVTINSVGT
-2226 VTLFADLSADEN
+2226 VTLFADLSSDEN
-2238 YNAKTVTVTL
+2238 YNAKTVTVIL
-2248 IVSKANQSIIVE
+2248 VVKKANQSIIVE

-2291 PGSAASLSGT
+2291 PGSAASLSGS
-2301 VGNYTINNINLTG
+2301 VGNYSLTNINQTG
-2314 IVTITFTTDASAHPN
+2314 LVTITFITDASAHPN

-2334 VTLVVD
+2334 LTMVIDVV
-2340 VIKTNQNIT
+2340 KTNQNIII
-2349 LSPEPTEFLYYEE
+2349 SPEPPEFLYYEE
-2362 NLTYIINAF
+2362 NLTYKINAF
-2371 SDSSLNVDYRIISG
+2371 SDSFLNLDYRIISG
-2385 TNAVLNGNT
+2385 TNAILNGDT
-2394 LEILG
+2394 LEISD
-2399 IGELKIEVSQPGNSS
+2399 IGELKVELSQSGNNS
-2414 FNPAVSRSFIIKV
+2414 FNPAVSKSFTIKV

-2450 ISPPSSNRPGIIKY
+2450 ITPPSSNRSGPIKY
-2464 ISSNPNIAVIVDDQ
+2464 ISSNPNIAEIVGDQ

-2490 AIQIATPDYKS
+2490 AIQLAIPQFKS

-2506 IFTVNDTDCD
+2506 IFNVNDTDCD
-2516 SDGIGDTIDE
+2516 SDGIGDTIDQ
-2526 DDDNDGVKDT
+2526 DDDNDGVSDI
-2536 QETLN
+2536 QEIIN

-2552 DLLGDGEEN
+2552 DLLGDGDEN
-2561 QIGSDPNNRDTD
+2561 EIGSDPNNRDTD
-2573 KDGIIDGL
+2573 SDGIIDGL

-2587 PNESVDSDGDGIG
+2587 PNESVDTDGDGIG

-2611 FSDQQIFVSA
+2611 FLDNEIFVSG

-2627 RGNEATWKVINIQN
+2627 RGNEATWKILNIDN
-2641 YPKSKVSIYDR
+2641 YPGSKVSIYDR
-2652 NGLQVYKKINYQN
+2652 NGLLVYKKINYQN
-2665 DWAGTFKQTGDL
+2665 NWAGTFQQTGDL
-2677 LPAGSYYYIIEVS
+2677 LPAGSYYYTIEIS
-2690 DNNKVL
+2690 ENDKFI